1 MAKFSLRQLELPG
14 KTVPSS
20 VPLILPS
27 THEWNS
33 KEAAVITKPF
43 KKEESGGAWEQGSAT
58 GSRDLELVLI
68 EDTVTLL
75 QTIRKPLAVLSICGP
90 YRSGKSYFLS
100 RVLGKC
106 PGVFQLGHT
115 MRACT
120 IGLWISTIVLECE
133 DYIILLVDTQ
143 GIDSISA
150 SESVAMNLMTI
161 TALLSSYFIYNSKKV
176 PQNVDVEKLRICSL
190 LSSVVLGQVTEAGIS
205 DISKSFYPQFM
216 WLLRDVTL
224 NMTDGSGQTL
234 DPTTYLHTRVL
245 KLGSDDKHA
254 RSGQVGRE
262 ISSFFRSL
270 ECRTL
275 PMPTI
280 NGKLLQDIFH
290 QQEKLN
296 AKFNRGIAS
305 VIDYLL
311 QEVNPKRSIDGNTL
325 VDGPALT
332 ELVSAFVDVINI
344 PDILPN
350 FQQGWLAQIK
360 VKCMEIVEELA
371 EEYHTVMV
379 DSVSGNLPL
388 EENDLIR
395 IHKVAANKKQM
406 ILESK
411 LHELDPLFLSISKE
425 ETAEVFEQRLAVY
438 DTSGAVIGGA
448 LYEFITEN
456 FYASKSKCE
465 ALWSELVRDADIR
478 ERFNTAIQTSSAVD
492 VTSDLNRIEEDY
504 LSNAVGPAK
513 LEVLEKNRKEL
524 LHLST
529 ILHKLPGEPFD
540 LKVIGVAYNKVK
552 LSWSPPL
559 INPEAV
565 DTYRVQV
572 CMEGSE
578 WRTVKETSKT
588 TALITGL
595 LDSAKYRFGVSAASD
610 LMKGLESYKSTATKF
625 NETKEFVVNLASG
638 AFPVVAAVSHIVE
651 AHNRGKDVSL
661 CFAVSAIVL
670 TTMLTPVTV
679 VGFPL
684 AGPLLAVGLASDDQ
698 MQEHSKSWGDL
709 TPEDD

>member
-20 VPLILPS
+20 VPLILPN

-33 KEAAVITKPF
+33 KEASVITKPF
-43 KKEESGGAWEQGSAT
+43 KREESGKQGSAT

-68 EDTVTLL
+68 EDAVTLL

-120 IGLWISTIVLECE
+120 IGLWISTIILECE
-133 DYIILLVDTQ
+133 DYAILLVDTQ

-176 PQNVDVEKLRICSL
+176 PQNVDVEKLRTCSL
-190 LSSVVLGQVTEAGIS
+190 LSSVVLSQATEAGIS

-280 NGKLLQDIFH
+280 NGKLLQDIFL
-290 QQEKLN
+290 QQENLN
-296 AKFNRGIAS
+296 AKFNRGVAG

-311 QEVNPKRSIDGNTL
+311 QEVNPKRSIDGNT
-325 VDGPALT
+325 VDGPAFT
-332 ELVSAFVDVINI
+332 ELVSAFLGVVNI

-388 EENDLIR
+388 EDNDLIR
-395 IHKVAANKKQM
+395 IHKVAANKKRK

-411 LHELDPLFLSISKE
+411 LHELDPLFLLISKE
-425 ETAEVFEQRLAVY
+425 ESVEVFELRLVEY
-438 DTSGAVIGGA
+438 DSSKAVIGGA
-448 LYEFITEN
+448 LHEFVAKN
-456 FYASKSKCE
+456 YLASKAQCE
-465 ALWSELVRDADIR
+465 VLWSKLVCDVGIRRKFADAIR
-478 ERFNTAIQTSSAVD
+478 TSSPVD
-492 VTSDLNRIEEDY
+492 ISLDVQKIEEDY
-504 LSNAVGPAK
+504 MLRAVGPAK
-513 LEVLEKNRKEL
+513 CEVLEKSSKEIL
-524 LHLST
+524 RYSS
-529 ILHKLPGEPFD
+529 ILHRLPGEPYG
-540 LKVIGVAYNKVK
+540 LKIIGVACDMVK

-565 DTYRVQV
+565 DTYHVQV

-578 WRTVKETSKT
+578 WKTVKETSKT

-595 LDSAKYRFGVSAASD
+595 LDLAKYKFGVSAASNI
-610 LMKGLESYKSTATKF
+610 MKGLESYSSTATKVSG
-625 NETKEFVVNLASG
+625 TKEFAVSMASG
-638 AFPVVAAVSHIVE
+638 AFPVVAAVNHFIE
-651 AHNRGKDVSL
+651 THNRGKEVSL
-661 CFAVSAIVL
+661 CTAIPAIAL
-670 TTMLTPVTV
+670 TAMLTPFTV
-679 VGFPL
+679 VGFPFS
-684 AGPLLAVGLASDDQ
+684 GPLLAISLADHI
-698 MQEHSKSWGDL
+698 EEYSKSWGDL